1 MLMLK
6 STCGINLHQ
15 YVIRHVGGNYA
26 TVDFMH
32 DLYVC
37 IDCYDWFVWCISGGV
52 FCWTICWIVIKSSTS
67 LEVSLY
73 IFYHYGLKSLL
84 SQYA

>member
-15 YVIRHVGGNYA
+15 YAIGNDGGKDE

-32 DLYVC
+32 DLYVY
-37 IDCYDWFVWCISGGV
+37 IDRSAGFVRCMSGGV
-52 FCWTICWIVIKSSTS
+52 YCWPICWLAMKSSIS
-67 LEVSLY
+67 FDVSLS
-73 IFYHYGLKSLL
+73 ILCNCGLKPLL
-84 SQYA
+84 S

>member
-15 YVIRHVGGNYA
+15 YVIGNVGGNYA

-32 DLYVC
+32 DLYFW
-37 IDCYDWFVWCISGGV
+37 IALSDGF
-52 FCWTICWIVIKSSTS
+52 FCAC
-67 LEVSLY
+67 LEVYTVLL
-73 IFYHYGLKSLL
+73 FFGLQRSPQHTLTFR
-84 SQYA
+84 YPFCVIVA